1 MSAKHTIK
9 VRVVRADGTVSK
21 VRVKLPKRY
30 RKNRLDE
37 WRGLT
42 DAYAAGLAD
51 GLAQQIT
58 RH

>member
-1 MSAKHTIK
+1 MKRALRIKITHT
-9 VRVVRADGTVSK
+9 DGSTSK

-51 GLAQQIT
+51 GVAATIE
-58 RH
+58 RGER